1 MMVKIIKTIWV
12 ASCLLLIGSGC
23 SISYSVDQSSE
34 SIGQSLDS
42 ISASFESITS
52 ISTSSGS
59 GKKEVTAALARFK
72 EDIAALTRVFT
83 NSDSGAIQFETELG
97 ELSEQYGVL
106 DWEHEADVFVTIG
119 TTLGE
124 AGITEQELDNLGFLQ
139 GALFRNNYH
148 SIIAGLQQT

>member
-1 MMVKIIKTIWV
+1 MIVKKLNRLYVI
-12 ASCLLLIGSGC
+12 SCLLVIGSGC

-83 NSDSGAIQFETELG
+83 NSDGGSAQFETELG

-106 DWEHEADVFVTIG
+106 DWEHETGVFVTIG
-119 TTLGE
+119 MTLGE
-124 AGITEQELDNLGFLQ
+124 VGITEQELESLGFLQ
-139 GALFRNNYH
+139 GAIFRNNYH
-148 SIIAGLQQT
+148 SIKAGLQQT

>member
-1 MMVKIIKTIWV
+1 MCVV
-12 ASCLLLIGSGC
+12 SCLFLIGSGC

-83 NSDSGAIQFETELG
+83 KSDSGAAQFETELG
-97 ELSEQYGVL
+97 ELSEHYGVL
-106 DWEHEADVFVTIG
+106 DWEQEADVFVTIG

-124 AGITEQELDNLGFLQ
+124 VGITEQELDNLDFLQ
-139 GALFRNNYH
+139 GAIFRNNYH
-148 SIIAGLQQT
+148 SIVTGLQQT